1 MGDLVKVVV
10 DAMGGDFAPEE
21 PVKGAVDAVREN
33 AEIYVC
39 LVGKEELIRRELEK
53 YTYPKERVEIVPASE
68 VIETGEPPVKAIQ
81 AKKDSSL
88 VMGLTMVRKGQ
99 ADAIVSSGSTGAV
112 LVGGQAIVRKIK
124 GVERAPLAPLI
135 PTERGVS
142 LLIDCGAS
150 VDARPSHLSQFA
162 VMGSIYM
169 EYVMGVKNPKVAL
182 VNIGAEEEKGNELVK
197 GTFPLLKA
205 NKNINFI
212 GNIEARDIPAGKADV
227 IVTEAFVGNV
237 ILKMYEGVG
246 AVLIRKV
253 KEGML
258 NSLRSKIGALL
269 VKPALKKTLKGFDVS
284 EYGGAPLLG
293 LRGLVVKTHGSSRA
307 VEFKNSILQCIQFK
321 EQDLSGKIQE
331 HLAAEEKVEGE
342 N

>member
-81 AKKDSSL
+81 AKKNSSL
-88 VMGLTMVRKGQ
+88 VVGLTMVRKGQ

-258 NSLRSKIGALL
+258 TSLR
-269 VKPALKKTLKGFDVS
+269 KGFDVS

>member
-88 VMGLTMVRKGQ
+88 VVGLTMVRKGQ

-169 EYVMGVKNPKVAL
+169 EYVMGVKNP
-182 VNIGAEEEKGNELVK
+182 
-197 GTFPLLKA
+197 
-205 NKNINFI
+205 
-212 GNIEARDIPAGKADV
+212 
-227 IVTEAFVGNV
+227 
-237 ILKMYEGVG
+237 
-246 AVLIRKV
+246 
-253 KEGML
+253 
-258 NSLRSKIGALL
+258 
-269 VKPALKKTLKGFDVS
+269 
-284 EYGGAPLLG
+284 
-293 LRGLVVKTHGSSRA
+293 
-307 VEFKNSILQCIQFK
+307 
-321 EQDLSGKIQE
+321 
-331 HLAAEEKVEGE
+331 
-342 N
+342 